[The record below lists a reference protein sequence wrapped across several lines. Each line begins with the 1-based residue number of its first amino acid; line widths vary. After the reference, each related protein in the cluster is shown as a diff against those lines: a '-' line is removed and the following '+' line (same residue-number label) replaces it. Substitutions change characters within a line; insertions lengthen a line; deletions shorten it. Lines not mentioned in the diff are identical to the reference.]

1 MLLRKKKRRKGK
13 KIAVLLIVA
22 VIILL
27 AAGVLFL
34 TMSQVNQ
41 LNDET
46 AKIVRMD
53 IDEDVIDEE
62 IYTNG
67 SYAEIEQTIKD
78 YMSDYI
84 ENLKTVRTLFQDQE
98 FSDLLSVENI
108 EADGPEFK
116 NSAEYLSEKRR
127 TADEAF
133 QKLEEM
139 AGEEMIM
146 AAIEKKGLSSY
157 FEQLYRKLAL
167 ENLRVNFMYSAE
179 ELKTAKES
187 VEAMIASRE
196 EAVTFLS
203 EHQSNWKLEDGKLK
217 FDSDDL
223 LSQYNDLA
231 AAISQQ

>member
-1 MLLRKKKRRKGK
+1 MRKKKRRKGK

>member
-1 MLLRKKKRRKGK
+1 MRKKKRRKGK
-13 KIAVLLIVA
+13 KIAALLILA

-34 TMSQVNQ
+34 TMRQVNQ

-203 EHQSNWKLEDGKLK
+203 EQHSNWKLEDGKLK

>member
-1 MLLRKKKRRKGK
+1 MRKKKRRKGK
-13 KIAVLLIVA
+13 KIAALLILA

-34 TMSQVNQ
+34 TMRQVNQ

>member
-1 MLLRKKKRRKGK
+1 MRKKKRRKGK

-133 QKLEEM
+133 QKLEGM

>member
-1 MLLRKKKRRKGK
+1 MRKKKRRKGK
-13 KIAVLLIVA
+13 KIAALLILA

-34 TMSQVNQ
+34 TMRQVNQ

-203 EHQSNWKLEDGKLK
+203 EQQSNWKLEDGKLK

>member
-1 MLLRKKKRRKGK
+1 MRKKKRRKGK
-13 KIAVLLIVA
+13 KIAALLIVA

-34 TMSQVNQ
+34 TMRQVNQ

-179 ELKTAKES
+179 AVSYTHLADSSRYLFRLASSSVRSSFSFAKVRSVCCIQATACSRDIDFPVCRFCSGRSS
-187 VEAMIASRE
+187 V
-196 EAVTFLS
+196 
-203 EHQSNWKLEDGKLK
+203 
-217 FDSDDL
+217 
-223 LSQYNDLA
+223 
-231 AAISQQ
+231 

>member
-1 MLLRKKKRRKGK
+1 MRTKKRRKGK

-34 TMSQVNQ
+34 TMRQVNQ

-53 IDEDVIDEE
+53 VDEDVIDEE

>member
-1 MLLRKKKRRKGK
+1 M
-13 KIAVLLIVA
+13 
-22 VIILL
+22 
-27 AAGVLFL
+27 
-34 TMSQVNQ
+34 
-41 LNDET
+41 
-46 AKIVRMD
+46 
-53 IDEDVIDEE
+53 
-62 IYTNG
+62 
-67 SYAEIEQTIKD
+67 
-78 YMSDYI
+78 
-84 ENLKTVRTLFQDQE
+84 
-98 FSDLLSVENI
+98 ENI

>member
-1 MLLRKKKRRKGK
+1 MRKKKRRKGK
-13 KIAVLLIVA
+13 KIAALLIVA

-34 TMSQVNQ
+34 TMRQVNQ

-53 IDEDVIDEE
+53 VDEDVIDEE

-78 YMSDYI
+78 YMSGYI

-179 ELKTAKES
+179 ELRAAKES

>member
-1 MLLRKKKRRKGK
+1 
-13 KIAVLLIVA
+13 
-22 VIILL
+22 
-27 AAGVLFL
+27 
-34 TMSQVNQ
+34 
-41 LNDET
+41 
-46 AKIVRMD
+46 
-53 IDEDVIDEE
+53 
-62 IYTNG
+62 
-67 SYAEIEQTIKD
+67 
-78 YMSDYI
+78 
-84 ENLKTVRTLFQDQE
+84 
-98 FSDLLSVENI
+98 
-108 EADGPEFK
+108 
-116 NSAEYLSEKRR
+116 
-127 TADEAF
+127 
-133 QKLEEM
+133 
-139 AGEEMIM
+139 MIM

>member
-1 MLLRKKKRRKGK
+1 MRKKKRRKGK
-13 KIAVLLIVA
+13 KIAALLIVA

-34 TMSQVNQ
+34 TMRQVNQ

-157 FEQLYRKLAL
+157 FEQLYRKLVL
-167 ENLRVNFMYSAE
+167 ENLRMNFMYSAE

>member
-1 MLLRKKKRRKGK
+1 MRKKKRRKGK
-13 KIAVLLIVA
+13 KIAALLILA

-34 TMSQVNQ
+34 TMRQVNQ

-203 EHQSNWKLEDGKLK
+203 EQQSNRKLEDGKLK

>member
-1 MLLRKKKRRKGK
+1 MWMIGIGLG
-13 KIAVLLIVA
+13 
-22 VIILL
+22 IILL

-34 TMSQVNQ
+34 TMRQVNQ

>member
-1 MLLRKKKRRKGK
+1 MRKKKRRKGK
-13 KIAVLLIVA
+13 KIAALLIVA

-34 TMSQVNQ
+34 TMRQVNQ

-53 IDEDVIDEE
+53 VDEDVIDEE

-116 NSAEYLSEKRR
+116 NSAEHLSEKRR

-157 FEQLYRKLAL
+157 FEQLYRKLVL
-167 ENLRVNFMYSAE
+167 ENLRMNFMYSAE

>member
-1 MLLRKKKRRKGK
+1 MRKKKRRKGK
-13 KIAVLLIVA
+13 KIAALLIVA

-34 TMSQVNQ
+34 TMRQVNQ

-84 ENLKTVRTLFQDQE
+84 ENLKTVRILFQDQE

>member
-1 MLLRKKKRRKGK
+1 MRKKKRRKGK

-34 TMSQVNQ
+34 TMRQVNQ

>member
-1 MLLRKKKRRKGK
+1 MRKKKRRKGK
-13 KIAVLLIVA
+13 KIAALLIVA

>member
-1 MLLRKKKRRKGK
+1 MRKKKRRKGK

-203 EHQSNWKLEDGKLK
+203 EHQRNWKLEDGKLK

>member
-1 MLLRKKKRRKGK
+1 MRKKKRRKGK
-13 KIAVLLIVA
+13 KIAALLIVA

-34 TMSQVNQ
+34 TMRQVNQ

-53 IDEDVIDEE
+53 VDEDVIDEE

-157 FEQLYRKLAL
+157 FEQLYRKLVL
-167 ENLRVNFMYSAE
+167 ENLRMNFMYSAE

>member
-1 MLLRKKKRRKGK
+1 MRKKKRRKGK

-53 IDEDVIDEE
+53 IDEDVIDEG

>member
-1 MLLRKKKRRKGK
+1 MRKKKRRKGK

-133 QKLEEM
+133 QKREEM

-179 ELKTAKES
+179 ELRAAKES

>member
-1 MLLRKKKRRKGK
+1 MRKKKRRKGK
-13 KIAVLLIVA
+13 KIAALLILA

-34 TMSQVNQ
+34 AMRQVNQ

-53 IDEDVIDEE
+53 VDEDVIDEE

-203 EHQSNWKLEDGKLK
+203 E
-217 FDSDDL
+217 
-223 LSQYNDLA
+223 
-231 AAISQQ
+231 

>member
-1 MLLRKKKRRKGK
+1 MRKKKRRKGK
-13 KIAVLLIVA
+13 KIAALLIVA

-34 TMSQVNQ
+34 AMRQVNQ

-53 IDEDVIDEE
+53 VDEDVIDEE

-67 SYAEIEQTIKD
+67 SYA
-78 YMSDYI
+78 
-84 ENLKTVRTLFQDQE
+84 
-98 FSDLLSVENI
+98 
-108 EADGPEFK
+108 
-116 NSAEYLSEKRR
+116 
-127 TADEAF
+127 
-133 QKLEEM
+133 
-139 AGEEMIM
+139 
-146 AAIEKKGLSSY
+146 
-157 FEQLYRKLAL
+157 
-167 ENLRVNFMYSAE
+167 
-179 ELKTAKES
+179 
-187 VEAMIASRE
+187 
-196 EAVTFLS
+196 

>member
-1 MLLRKKKRRKGK
+1 MRKKKRRKGK
-13 KIAVLLIVA
+13 KIAALLIVA

-34 TMSQVNQ
+34 TMRQVNQ

>member
-1 MLLRKKKRRKGK
+1 MRKKKRRKGK
-13 KIAVLLIVA
+13 KIAALLILA

-34 TMSQVNQ
+34 TMRQVNQ

-133 QKLEEM
+133 QKLKRWP
-139 AGEEMIM
+139 G
-146 AAIEKKGLSSY
+146 KK
-157 FEQLYRKLAL
+157 
-167 ENLRVNFMYSAE
+167 
-179 ELKTAKES
+179 
-187 VEAMIASRE
+187 
-196 EAVTFLS
+196 
-203 EHQSNWKLEDGKLK
+203 
-217 FDSDDL
+217 
-223 LSQYNDLA
+223 
-231 AAISQQ
+231 

>member
-1 MLLRKKKRRKGK
+1 MRKKKRRKGK

-179 ELKTAKES
+179 ELRAAKES

>member
-1 MLLRKKKRRKGK
+1 MRKMKRRKGK

>member
-1 MLLRKKKRRKGK
+1 MRKKKRRKGK
-13 KIAVLLIVA
+13 KIAALLILA

-34 TMSQVNQ
+34 TMRQVNQ

-203 EHQSNWKLEDGKLK
+203 EQQRNWKLEDGKLK

>member
-1 MLLRKKKRRKGK
+1 MRKKKRRKGK
-13 KIAVLLIVA
+13 KIAALLIVA

-34 TMSQVNQ
+34 TMRQVNQ

-53 IDEDVIDEE
+53 VDEDVIDEE

-78 YMSDYI
+78 YMSGYI